1 MAVSFLWVVWV
12 VSWMV
17 AATWSDR
24 TLKRAG
30 SIRQAPY
37 NIITVIGVVLLFGFY
52 RQRHSDATIWH
63 VGRSTAWSMVGVAT
77 IGLAFAWWARIHL
90 GRLWSRWVV
99 RKADHSIIQT
109 GPYAFVRHPIY
120 TGISLA
126 LLAMA
131 VIFETAFAYA
141 GAVLIILSFYI
152 KARLE
157 ERFLREELGAE
168 AYDAYAKRVPMLV
181 PFVRF

>member
-1 MAVSFLWVVWV
+1 ML
-12 VSWMV
+12 
-17 AATWSDR
+17 AAAWSDR
-24 TLKRAG
+24 AVKRA
-30 SIRQAPY
+30 SSVRQILQ

-52 RQRHSDATIWH
+52 RQRYYH
-63 VGRSTAWSMVGVAT
+63 VAVWQIGRHTAWGMVALAT
-77 IGLAFAWWARIHL
+77 IGFLLTWWARVHL

-99 RKADHSIIQT
+99 RKADHRIIQT

-126 LLAMA
+126 ILATA
-131 VIFETAFAYA
+131 VMFGTVFAYL
-141 GAVLIILSFYI
+141 GGTFIILSFYI

-168 AYDAYAKRVPMLV
+168 AYDAYAHRVPMLL
-181 PFVRF
+181 PFLRI